1 MKATDVDNRLRTL
14 KTMLFYD
21 NKVKDMKFF
30 VMNRL
35 LEMHIGNKTVTVS
48 FKNLQN
54 LSNKEALV
62 YLTNVKEQLV
72 SQYLLEQL

>member
-1 MKATDVDNRLRTL
+1 MKAQDVDNRLRTL

-21 NKVKDMKFF
+21 NKVKGVQIFVGHRLMKICM
-30 VMNRL
+30 VD
-35 LEMHIGNKTVTVS
+35 KSVTVN
-48 FKNLQN
+48 FKSLQN

>member
-1 MKATDVDNRLRTL
+1 MKAQDVENRLRTL
-14 KTMLFYD
+14 KTMLFYE
-21 NKVKDMKFF
+21 NRVKGLQIF
-30 VMNRL
+30 
-35 LEMHIGNKTVTVS
+35 IGHRILNMCMGDKMVTVN

-62 YLTNVKEQLV
+62 YLNNIKEQLI